1 MQGLIDR
8 ELVALVLL
16 GLGIYMH
23 AYVVFTRII

>member
-23 AYVVFTRII
+23 AYFVFTRII